1 MQAKT
6 GKGNTMADALSLYRF
21 WLEKLPADD
30 PLHTELEAAAEDEE
44 EIIDQFYQEIVFGTA
59 GLRGICGPGTN
70 RMNRLTVGR
79 ATKGIADYILESG
92 EDPKAGV
99 VIAYDCRHYSKEFSE
114 LAASILMGS
123 GIHVYLFPSMR
134 PTPELSFSIRKY
146 GTVSGIN
153 MTASHNPKEYNGYK
167 VYWKDG
173 AQISGSVSDGILER
187 IQRLDLFDDF
197 GGISLEEGKE
207 KGLLTMLGEET
218 DRAYLDYVYSM
229 RQRADCELDKSV
241 CVVYTPLNGAGSI
254 PMETVAAE
262 LGYDNFHIVPEQKD
276 PDPEFTT
283 VGYPNPEDP
292 KGFELAE
299 KLGKEVGAEVLIA
312 TDPDSDR
319 MAIEIPDGKG
329 GYEPLNGNQTGALL
343 IAYMA
348 QSQKDAGTLP
358 KKAGMIKSIVTGDL
372 GKAIC
377 QANGI
382 RVYEALTGFKNIC
395 GVIPRLE
402 AEGYSYFFGY
412 EESIGCA
419 PGEAVR
425 DKDGICAGMLVMEL
439 AAWCKKRGETIRDY
453 LEALYRRYG
462 YYAEKGISVVLQG
475 QEGSAR
481 MGRIMDRFRSDP
493 PRKFGALQLVET
505 IDYINGYEDIPASNV
520 LKFIMDDGSWF
531 AVRPSGTE
539 PKIKF
544 YYYAVSPQRE
554 ESAAWSRPYRKS
566 SKPLAKK
573 RRSLHGSTIHYRT
586 APFPRASSRGSGP
599 VHLITLIS
607 SSSFHRDTHP
617 AACYD

>member
-1 MQAKT
+1 MNESLGTVLKNSLHAMSFSEPSPMTHLVCYNYLQEQSFIRIET
-6 GKGNTMADALSLYRF
+6 GKGTDMADELSLYRF

-30 PLHTELEAAAEDEE
+30 PLHAELLAVEGNEK
-44 EIIDQFYQEIVFGTA
+44 EIGDRFYQEIVFGTA
-59 GLRGICGPGTN
+59 GLRGICGAGTN

-79 ATKGIADYILESG
+79 ATKGIADYILDSG
-92 EDPKAGV
+92 EDPSAGV
-99 VIAYDCRHYSKEFSE
+99 AIAYDCRYFSKEFSE

-134 PTPELSFSIRKY
+134 PTPELSFAIRKY

-187 IQRLDLFDDF
+187 IQKLDLFDDF

-229 RQRADCELDKSV
+229 RQRTDCELDKSV

-254 PMETVAAE
+254 PMATVAAE
-262 LGYDNFHIVPEQKD
+262 LGYDHFHIVPEQKD

-329 GYEPLNGNQTGALL
+329 GYVPLNGNQTGALL

-377 QANGI
+377 
-382 RVYEALTGFKNIC
+382 
-395 GVIPRLE
+395 
-402 AEGYSYFFGY
+402 
-412 EESIGCA
+412 A

-425 DKDGICAGMLVMEL
+425 DKDGICAAMLVMEL
-439 AAWCKKRGETIRDY
+439 AAWCKKRGENIGDA
-453 LEALYRRYG
+453 LEALYQKYG
-462 YYAEKGISVVLQG
+462 YYAEDQVSIVLKG
-475 QEGSAR
+475 QEGAAKI
-481 MGRIMDRFRSDP
+481 GRIMDSFRGNP
-493 PRKFGALQLVET
+493 PREYGTLKAAEI

-520 LKFIMDDGSWF
+520 LKFMMDDGSWF

-544 YYYAVSPQRE
+544 YYYAVSPERE
-554 ESAAWSRPYRKS
+554 ESAARVEMMRSTVEQVIRK
-566 SKPLAKK
+566 
-573 RRSLHGSTIHYRT
+573 
-586 APFPRASSRGSGP
+586 
-599 VHLITLIS
+599 VE
-607 SSSFHRDTHP
+607 
-617 AACYD
+617 